1 MATTS
6 VDGGVT
12 WSTPALVKSSLSDDQ
27 IFPWA
32 AVGPDGTLRV
42 GYVDRARTAPPNQTC
57 VYGYT
62 LATANNLAATAFTT
76 KRLETGVSIASD
88 ARWFRNTAVNGT
100 NTRFIGDY
108 TNIAI
113 GPDGSVW
120 ASWTDMRETV
130 TVFGRTGH
138 TEHAVAAKG

>member
-1 MATTS
+1 
-6 VDGGVT
+6 
-12 WSTPALVKSSLSDDQ
+12 
-27 IFPWA
+27 
-32 AVGPDGTLRV
+32 
-42 GYVDRARTAPPNQTC
+42 

-62 LATANNLAATAFTT
+62 LATASDLAATTFSS
-76 KRLETGVSIASD
+76 KQLDTGVSIASD
-88 ARWFRNTAVNGT
+88 ARWFRHAAVNGT

-120 ASWTDMRETV
+120 ASWTDMRDAV

-138 TEHAVAAKG
+138 TEHAAAAKG